1 MCVLRGARAGDTGR
15 MGHLDISGI
24 GYYLPDGRPLL
35 DDVSFRVGDGARVAL
50 VGPNGAGK
58 TTLLRI
64 VAGDEAPHAG
74 SVGRSGGLGIMR
86 QDIGRIDDDRS
97 IRDLLA
103 SLASPAVRDAA
114 LELAAAELL

>member
-1 MCVLRGARAGDTGR
+1 
-15 MGHLDISGI
+15 MGHVDVNGI
-24 GYYLPDGRPLL
+24 AFSLPDGRPLL
-35 DDVSFRVGDGARVAL
+35 GDVSFRVGDGARVAL

-64 VAGDEAPHAG
+64 VAGDESPDAG
-74 SVGRSGGLGIMR
+74 PVGRSGGLGIMR

-114 LELAAAELL
+114 V